1 MYKYRKQTCNN
12 CGLCG
17 HLFYNCKKPIMSL
30 GVICYRINKKNEIE
44 YLMIRRKDSLG
55 YVDFL
60 RGKYNQYNDFHLKN
74 IIMEMTESEIS
85 NIHNMNYS
93 QLWDKLWNK
102 TNEKYDKKCME
113 KFNFVKTHKLNL
125 LLENNCHWNEPEWG
139 FPKGRRNN
147 KENDF
152 DCSMR
157 EFEEETGFCRN
168 KLIMMKNVGFF
179 EEVFTGSNMKSYKH
193 KYYLCKLN
201 FEDSHSNNFQKSEI
215 GDMKWLNY
223 HQCMNV
229 IRDYNIEKKIMLKKI
244 NNILNY
250 QCIY

>member
-30 GVICYRINKKNEIE
+30 GVVCYRIKNNKIE

-74 IIMEMTESEIS
+74 IIKEMTETEIY
-85 NIHNMNYS
+85 NIKAMTYS

-102 TNEKYDKKCME
+102 KNEKYDKKCCD
-113 KFNFVKTHKLNL
+113 KFNYIIKNKTELFMHH
-125 LLENNCHWNEPEWG
+125 NCHWTEPEWG

-157 EFEEETGFCRN
+157 EFEEETGFKRD
-168 KLIMMKNVGFF
+168 KLIMLRNMGFF
-179 EEVFTGSNMKSYKH
+179 EEIFTGSNLKSYKH
-193 KYYLCKLN
+193 KYYLCRIELK
-201 FEDSHSNNFQKSEI
+201 DSNENNYQKSEI
-215 GDMKWLNY
+215 GDMQWLSY
-223 HQCMNV
+223 EQCLMK
-229 IRDYNIEKKIMLKKI
+229 IRDYNIEKKIMLKNI
-244 NNILNY
+244 NDILNNH
-250 QCIY
+250 CI